1 MNFIELFNMVSQVS
15 RPAHAAESPA
25 TSMDQKLA
33 EINIDSLDGLIIGMY
48 FCELYGIPDDD
59 ETKSVESHDD
69 LDDHG
74 VMCHYSRTTGGWEP
88 TEPYCVECGYG
99 EDSCVCDE
107 EVRNIWDELNRQ
119 CELAEKAKQEQQKK
133 KQQQKKK

>member
-59 ETKSVESHDD
+59 ETKSWHPETIQEVHDYLMRRKTQEPESVEAA
-69 LDDHG
+69 
-74 VMCHYSRTTGGWEP
+74 REA
-88 TEPYCVECGYG
+88 
-99 EDSCVCDE
+99 
-107 EVRNIWDELNRQ
+107 I
-119 CELAEKAKQEQQKK
+119 K
-133 KQQQKKK
+133 